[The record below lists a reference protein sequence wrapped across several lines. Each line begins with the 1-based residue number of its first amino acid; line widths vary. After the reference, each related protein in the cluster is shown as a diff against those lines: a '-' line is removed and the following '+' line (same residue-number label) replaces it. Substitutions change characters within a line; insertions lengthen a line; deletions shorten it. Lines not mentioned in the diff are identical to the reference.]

1 MPRRYESEL
10 EDFLPDQPSPILG
23 QQRAVDSGR
32 RYRTLAEVL
41 FQTLKFAFLLML
53 LSVAGVFYYL
63 MREALLHDPRF
74 ALAVR
79 EVRGLRHVSEGQVLM
94 KVKNYEGESQPLYA
108 FDLNGLRES
117 IEKISWIKEAAVRR
131 NFPDRLMIEVVERTP
146 IAFVRLDRGTLLVDD
161 EGVFLES
168 TLGEASHLD
177 LPVLQG
183 MEEPSNA
190 EALDRNRRRLLAFK
204 ALLKE
209 LDANGAGL
217 SKDLSEVFL
226 SRPEELSV
234 ILNDETVLV
243 KLGNSAVQE
252 KFRRY
257 LAIGRTLKQQYP
269 GLDTVDMRFQN
280 QVVVS
285 IAGNSQVVEQ

>member
-10 EDFLPDQPSPILG
+10 NDFLPEQASPILG
-23 QQRAVDSGR
+23 QQRALDSGR

-41 FQTLKFAFLLML
+41 FQTLKFAFLLMFF
-53 LSVAGVFYYL
+53 SIAGVCYFL

-79 EVRGLRHVSEGQVLM
+79 EVRGLRHVSESQVLM
-94 KVKNYEGESQPLYA
+94 KVKNYEGEIQPLFA

-117 IEKISWIKEAAVRR
+117 IEQISWIKEAGVRR
-131 NFPDRLMIEVVERTP
+131 NFPDRLIIEVVERIP
-146 IAFVRLDRGTLLVDD
+146 VAFVRLDRGTLLVDN

-183 MEEPSNA
+183 MEEPSNS
-190 EALDRNRRRLLAFK
+190 EALARNRRRLLAFQE
-204 ALLKE
+204 LLKE

-217 SKDLSEVFL
+217 SKDLSEVYL
-226 SRPEELSV
+226 SRPEELAI

-280 QVVVS
+280 QIVVS
-285 IAGNSQVVEQ
+285 IAGNVQVVEQ

>member
-10 EDFLPDQPSPILG
+10 NDFLPEQASPILG
-23 QQRAVDSGR
+23 QQRALDSGR
-32 RYRTLAEVL
+32 RFRTLAEVL

-53 LSVAGVFYYL
+53 LSIAGVFYFL

-74 ALAVR
+74 GLAVR
-79 EVRGLRHVSEGQVLM
+79 EVRGLRHVSESQVLM
-94 KVKNYEGESQPLYA
+94 KVKNYEGESQPLFA
-108 FDLNGLRES
+108 FDLKGLRES
-117 IEKISWIKEAAVRR
+117 IEQISWIKEAGVRR
-131 NFPDRLMIEVVERTP
+131 NFPDRLIIEVVERIP
-146 IAFVRLDRGTLLVDD
+146 VAFVRLDRGTLLVDN
-161 EGVFLES
+161 EGIFLES

-183 MEEPSNA
+183 MEEPSNSD
-190 EALDRNRRRLLAFK
+190 ALDRNRRRLLAFK
-204 ALLKE
+204 ELLKE

-217 SKDLSEVFL
+217 SKDLSEVYL
-226 SRPEELSV
+226 SRPEELAI

-243 KLGNSAVQE
+243 KLGNSAVQG

-257 LAIGRTLKQQYP
+257 LAIGRALKQQYP

-280 QVVVS
+280 QIVVS